1 MDELTDR
8 ILVERSLRG
17 DVDAYGELVRRYQTS
32 VFNVC
37 YRLMG
42 ERQGAEDQTQE
53 AFLRAFRRLETFDI
67 ERPFGPWIRQVGAN
81 LCLNALRGP
90 GQFDQP
96 LEEEQVWLPQKAW
109 EDPERQVE
117 HRERADTVRRAIMD
131 LPAHHRAVIE
141 LRHFGGLSYKE
152 IGRALGLPMSQVRT
166 RLYRARNALAE
177 MLVDEPL

>member
-1 MDELTDR
+1 MDEFTDR

-53 AFLRAFRRLETFDI
+53 AFMRAYRRLETFDVG
-67 ERPFGPWIRQVGAN
+67 RPFGPWIRQVGAN
-81 LCLNALRGP
+81 LCLNELRGP
-90 GQFDQP
+90 GQYDQP
-96 LEEEQVWLPQKAW
+96 FEEEQVRLPQTAW
-109 EDPERQVE
+109 EDPERRVE
-117 HRERADTVRRAIMD
+117 HSERSEAIRRALLE
-131 LPAHHRAVIE
+131 LPSHYRAVIE

-152 IGRALGLPMSQVRT
+152 IGRALGLPLSQVRT
-166 RLYRARNALAE
+166 HLYRARNALAE
-177 MLVDEPL
+177 LLEDEAL